1 MDLHK
6 ELNNLLS
13 LITLESIDGANVFDI
28 KEQNTFIIKAFMKGI
43 NRTAKL
49 KFDHPGLGTT
59 ATQIGEK
66 IVIQNDI
73 GETDAHVIVI
83 SIENNT
89 VNITYTDIHFNR
101 VLFFQSLL
109 DRFAI
114 NWNFCNN

>member
-1 MDLHK
+1 V
-6 ELNNLLS
+6 
-13 LITLESIDGANVFDI
+13 I
-28 KEQNTFIIKAFMKGI
+28 
-43 NRTAKL
+43 
-49 KFDHPGLGTT
+49 
-59 ATQIGEK
+59 
-66 IVIQNDI
+66 IQNDI

-114 NWNFCNN
+114 NWTSATTKEDNKFESSMYYLINWFLYCKA